1 MNPITI
7 SSQFDSGAID
17 VVRADDPADIEL
29 KVRAD
34 NAAEFAQWF
43 HFRLQG
49 AAGTP
54 VTLRFSNAGQCA
66 YPKGWEGYQA
76 VASHD
81 RQHWQRVP
89 TRFDGVSMTVQFT
102 PATNSVYLAYFE
114 PYSWERHLDLIGSA
128 AASDHV
134 QVERLGATL
143 DGRDIDVLHITD
155 AASAVKDADKRQIW
169 LIARQHPG
177 ETMAEWFIEGLLE
190 RLLDA
195 ADPVARVLLAR
206 CVFHVVPNM
215 NPDGSVR
222 GNLRT
227 NGAGAN
233 LNREWLEPALDRS
246 PEVLLVRR
254 CMQRTG
260 HRIGVGPFQHGRK
273 TEALCQPLHLVPV
286 TGARTLRHIQP
297 ERGSRLQRARLVE
310 DDRERLLR
318 REQRRNL
325 AEARVVVDQP
335 GGVGLRN
342 GQQIAGAV
350 AFAQGAQ
357 FGQALVGAR
366 LVQDF
371 SVGEITGLQADGI
384 GVDRDADNRNAGF
397 AQLPHQAQANLRLD
411 AQHIAGRADLRFIHR
426 QTLSE
431 TPARPQHGRAAGQKR
446 QAGSTRPAMRSKS
459 SGRW

>member
-89 TRFDGVSMTVQFT
+89 TSFDGASLTVQFT

-233 LNREWLEPALDRS
+233 LNREWLEPSLDRS
-246 PEVLLVRR
+246 PEVWLVRR
-254 CMQRTG
+254 CMQNTG
-260 HRIGVGPFQHGRK
+260 VDLFLDIHGD
-273 TEALCQPLHLVPV
+273 EALPYNFVA
-286 TGARTLRHIQP
+286 GAEGIVNFTP
-297 ERGSRLQRARLVE
+297 RLQQLTNAFKSAWIASCPDFQDKV
-310 DDRERLLR
+310 
-318 REQRRNL
+318 NY
-325 AEARVVVDQP
+325 
-335 GGVGLRN
+335 
-342 GQQIAGAV
+342 GQTHATKANPAV
-350 AFAQGAQ
+350 A
-357 FGQALVGAR
+357 
-366 LVQDF
+366 
-371 SVGEITGLQADGI
+371 T
-384 GVDRDADNRNAGF
+384 NWM
-397 AQLPHQAQANLRLD
+397 AQAFDCLSFTIEMPFKDN
-411 AQHIAGRADLRFIHR
+411 ADL
-426 QTLSE
+426 
-431 TPARPQHGRAAGQKR
+431 PDP
-446 QAGSTRPAMRSKS
+446 
-459 SGRW
+459 